1 MGEFAVQIKKFGDKT
16 EKVMTDVAR
25 MAVLTLFQNVVKRT
39 PHDTGRA
46 RANWQIELDGTPPDT
61 SLLDTDK
68 SGRKTRANIEQTML
82 ANFNKATRLA
92 ILQNNLVYIKALE
105 YGHSQKQA
113 PNGMVRI
120 SVAEFPAIIAKITRN
135 VK

>member
-1 MGEFAVQIKKFGDKT
+1 MGDFAAQIKNFGDKT
-16 EKVMTDVAR
+16 EKIMMDVAR
-25 MAVLTLFQNVVKRT
+25 MSVITLFQNVVKRT

-46 RANWQIELDGTPPDT
+46 RANWQIELDGTPPDA

-68 SGRKTRANIEQTML
+68 DGEKTCAKIEQAML
-82 ANFNKATRLA
+82 AKFDKSTRMA
-92 ILQNNLVYIKALE
+92 ILQNNLVYIKPLE

-120 SVAEFPAIIAKITRN
+120 SVAEFPGIVAQITRN
-135 VK
+135 AK